1 MGPLVVVAT
10 DEVVKLGLLLQE
22 VVGSGFG
29 GFPAFKSV
37 VARQAS
43 IHPYLDMIGFGRGL
57 YGSAVA
63 FKIGLNVKRAEQM
76 APGIGAHRNSGK
88 EWSELV

>member
-43 IHPYLDMIGFGRGL
+43 IHPYLDMPASAEGCIAQRTDC
-57 YGSAVA
+57 YGAS
-63 FKIGLNVKRAEQM
+63 K
-76 APGIGAHRNSGK
+76 
-88 EWSELV
+88 